1 MTNLEPHRMF
11 PHKQKLSVTDLQR
24 IIKTLSD
31 IGLEGMPVSKE
42 EMESF
47 HRRYLREMADD

>member
-1 MTNLEPHRMF
+1 MF